1 MERIPKNVHKAE
13 GNREVRISGR
23 EPGGKGKRIKGG
35 LFLMNLLIK
44 SNPGLHANLF
54 G

>member
-1 MERIPKNVHKAE
+1 MERIRKNVYKVE
-13 GNREVRISGR
+13 GNREVMNPGR
-23 EPGGKGKRIKGG
+23 EPGGKGMRIKGR

-44 SNPGLHANLF
+44 SNPGPNANLF